1 MHSFATSMWKCGAQK
16 RVCSEELEWGAAS
29 QPPGPSDSLRGT
41 FGKLQYPV
49 GDRDWVWPNAVKP
62 VLGVLSPPATLSCT
76 GCGAHST
83 CTCCPWGW
91 PCFPYPSLAWT
102 WQTVQHLLPNIEMND
117 YKKCYFWRHSSRL
130 CIWQKVLGN
139 RQCGMYWEGK
149 KINLCICLLTSWRH
163 IGTYFWHIN
172 EFCLI

>member
-1 MHSFATSMWKCGAQK
+1 MWSTEVCLLWRAGVRSSLPASWSEWQAAWYLWEAAVPRGRPGLGLAKHSETSTG
-16 RVCSEELEWGAAS
+16 
-29 QPPGPSDSLRGT
+29 GPVTSC
-41 FGKLQYPV
+41 YPV
-49 GDRDWVWPNAVKP
+49 LHRVWSTQHLH
-62 VLGVLSPPATLSCT
+62 VLPPR
-76 GCGAHST
+76 
-83 CTCCPWGW
+83 GW
-91 PCFPYPSLAWT
+91 PCFPRPSLAWT